1 MDEITQST
9 EQGTASLSFTTKLIR
24 VFTDPATVFEN
35 VRLQPDWLL
44 PLLITLVISVGF
56 SLVTQDLM
64 LDFQK
69 EAIYENSLIPEELK
83 DTAIEQMENKSPM
96 RLNIESIG
104 GSVINI
110 FVVYLIAAGAFL
122 VVGNFILGGKASFKQ
137 LFSLVSWTGLIGGLE
152 LLVKLPLA
160 LSKGSLHVYTS
171 LALLMDLSQK
181 KTPLFMIL
189 DAIDIFTI
197 WKIVLWSM
205 GMSIIYQFSKAKGYT
220 AIVSLYAVYLL
231 IVIGI
236 SQLV

>member
-1 MDEITQST
+1 MEEITHGT
-9 EQGTASLSFTTKLIR
+9 EQGTAKLSFTAKFIR
-24 VFTDPATVFEN
+24 IFTDPATVFED
-35 VRLQPDWLL
+35 VRIRPDWLL
-44 PLLITLVISVGF
+44 PLLITVVISVGF

-64 LDFQK
+64 IDFQK

-83 DTAIEQMENKSPM
+83 DAAIEQNENKSPM

-104 GSVINI
+104 QSVLGV
-110 FVVYLIAAGAFL
+110 FVVYLFAAGAFL

-160 LSKGSLHVYTS
+160 LSKGTLHVYTS

-189 DAIDIFTI
+189 DAIDVFTI

-220 AIVSLYAVYLL
+220 AIISLYAIYLL
-231 IVIGI
+231 VVIGI